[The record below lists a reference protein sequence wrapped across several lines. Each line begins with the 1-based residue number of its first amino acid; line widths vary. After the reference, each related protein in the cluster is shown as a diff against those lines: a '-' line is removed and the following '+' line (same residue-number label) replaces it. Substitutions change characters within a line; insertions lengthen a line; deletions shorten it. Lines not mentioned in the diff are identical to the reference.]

1 MTYPISTLGL
11 YQTSIWANLLL
22 SCSLLKFIVRALPH
36 WFYFTPK
43 PAIFPPPPLAHRP
56 YIGIIFGTNI
66 ICILFHLIFAP
77 PAAGEATRGYL
88 HGGLVIDF
96 IGQTSPVGRWR
107 LVGLDIIVLALQ
119 VLILGVTLERRG
131 TKSTDGMV
139 NGVAQVG
146 TENRQDHDSEE
157 RGILRQDTD
166 TGDDIELQDL
176 QHSSAG
182 RTGGDED
189 RERDELISPGG
200 TSEPYNQHALDPF
213 YTGGHVVANLHILD
227 TIRAQWQASGVS
239 AEGSDAAATS
249 GVQAATV
256 AMAGRTFTYRL
267 GEGIRR
273 SV

>member
-1 MTYPISTLGL
+1 
-11 YQTSIWANLLL
+11 
-22 SCSLLKFIVRALPH
+22 
-36 WFYFTPK
+36 
-43 PAIFPPPPLAHRP
+43 
-56 YIGIIFGTNI
+56 
-66 ICILFHLIFAP
+66 
-77 PAAGEATRGYL
+77 
-88 HGGLVIDF
+88 
-96 IGQTSPVGRWR
+96 
-107 LVGLDIIVLALQ
+107 
-119 VLILGVTLERRG
+119 
-131 TKSTDGMV
+131 MV